1 MKDNQFKQILSTLEL
16 ILNELRFATFIATL
30 NSNPEAVKQAEKHFQ
45 KYDDAIKLPH
55 IEQKFKS
62 QES

>member
-30 NSNPEAVKQAEKHFQ
+30 NSNPEAVKQAEKQFQ
-45 KYDDAIKLPH
+45 KYDDAIKLAH
-55 IEQKFKS
+55 IEQQFKS